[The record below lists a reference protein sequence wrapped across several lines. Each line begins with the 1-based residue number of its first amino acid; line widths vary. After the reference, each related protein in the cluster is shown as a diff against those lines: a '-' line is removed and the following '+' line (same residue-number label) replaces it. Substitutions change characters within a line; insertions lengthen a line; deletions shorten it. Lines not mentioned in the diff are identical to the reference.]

1 MRQFRVIGRNPGPRC
16 APRPGRCILRL
27 SMARFIHSSDLHLGK
42 PFARFAE
49 DVRGRLRQARME
61 TIPRLAAI
69 ARAGGATHVLLAGD
83 TFDAETPAPAT
94 IRQALNAMAA
104 DPAIG
109 WVVLP
114 GNHDSLAAA
123 ALWDRVAAERPANV
137 TLALTPAPIAIP
149 GAIVLPAPCT
159 HRRPGRDLTA
169 DLDQPTPEG
178 LPRIG
183 LAHGGVTDFAA
194 SSEEGAPAIIPPD
207 RAARSGLAYLALGD
221 WHGRLAVGPATR
233 YSGTPEPDS
242 FKHAGPATATLW
254 ADGTVSEVATQSL
267 DWRSCTLDCLP
278 GEDAPARLAALLPPL
293 AQRATTLLAVTAR
306 GRLRLPES
314 AALAAALAHAAPDF
328 LHTEAR
334 LDGLMPEPDA
344 ADLDLIDRAG
354 ALRQAAETLAAEAAD
369 PALSAADRA
378 IAATALARLFAFA
391 MAEPS

>member
-1 MRQFRVIGRNPGPRC
+1 
-16 APRPGRCILRL
+16 
-27 SMARFIHSSDLHLGK
+27 MARFIHSSDLHLGK

-61 TIPRLAAI
+61 AIPRLAAA
-69 ARAGGATHVLLAGD
+69 AREGGATHVLLAGD
-83 TFDAETPAPAT
+83 TFDSETPAPAT

-109 WVVLP
+109 WVILP

-123 ALWDRVAAERPANV
+123 ALWDRVAADRPANV

-149 GAIVLPAPCT
+149 GAVVLPAPCT
-159 HRRPGRDLTA
+159 HRRPGRDLTS

-178 LPRIG
+178 TARIG

-194 SSEEGAPAIIPPD
+194 LSEEGAPAIIPPD

-242 FKHAGPATATLW
+242 FKHEGPATVTLW
-254 ADGTVSEVATQSL
+254 TDGAITEVATQSL
-267 DWRSCTLDCLP
+267 DWRALALDLLP
-278 GEDAPARLAALLPPL
+278 GEDAPSRLAARLPPVGR
-293 AQRATTLLAVTAR
+293 RATTLLAVTAR
-306 GRLRLPES
+306 GRLRLPEAAALS
-314 AALAAALAHAAPDF
+314 AALAQAAPDF
-328 LHTEAR
+328 LHAESR
-334 LDGLMPEPDA
+334 LDGLLPEPDPS
-344 ADLDLIDRAG
+344 DLDLIDRAG
-354 ALRQAAETLAAEAAD
+354 ALRQAAELLAAEAAD

-378 IAATALARLFAFA
+378 IAAAALVRLFAFA
-391 MAEPS
+391 TAEVP